1 MNALTIREDMT
12 VDSRTIAT
20 GSGIKHINALELLE
34 THRSVIESEL
44 GVVRFETE
52 AVKREG
58 ERGTKHVKV
67 AYLTEDQATALVT
80 MFRNTPVVVRFK
92 VALAKAFGEAKRG
105 KLPNLSRKELLRL
118 ALDQEERLDAG
129 ASIIDRLRPTS
140 AYGETARN
148 GFPKTG
154 LRRAA
159 FVAAKNRIT
168 EAAELLQLSAQME
181 LTMWEDGK

>member
-1 MNALTIREDMT
+1 MKLIIREDMT

-20 GSGIKHINALELLE
+20 GSGIEHKAAIQLLDN
-34 THRSVIESEL
+34 HRDAIESEL
-44 GVVRFETE
+44 GVVPFQMEKPSPGSKGGRP
-52 AVKREG
+52 
-58 ERGTKHVKV
+58 ERV

-129 ASIIDRLRPTS
+129 VSIIDRLRPTS
-140 AYGETARN
+140 AYGEVSRN

-181 LTMWEDGK
+181 LSLLGDGK